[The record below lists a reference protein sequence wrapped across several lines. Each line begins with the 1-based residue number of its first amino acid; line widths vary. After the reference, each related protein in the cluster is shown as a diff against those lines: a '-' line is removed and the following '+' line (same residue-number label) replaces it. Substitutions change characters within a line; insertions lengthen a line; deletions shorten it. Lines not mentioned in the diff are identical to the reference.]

1 MSSSSWGCELK
12 YLYNKISTLNEC
24 HPLRED
30 VSWNILY
37 FSMFVISSSSSSSW
51 GCELK
56 YPSSFI
62 LAFRN
67 VILFVRM
74 WVEMFSFRLYCLMDY
89 VILFVRMWVE
99 MLHTEY
105 ISCLQTSSSSWG
117 CELKYSTSVIF
128 ARQLWSSSSW
138 GCELKCLACSTVSP
152 YHCHPLREDVSWN
165 KFELS
170 NNGDHSMSSSSWGC
184 ELK

>member
-1 MSSSSWGCELK
+1 MWVEIYLFSLQVRFKRRHPLREDVSWNTIRHAIAN
-12 YLYNKISTLNEC
+12 YDRC

-30 VSWNILY
+30 VSWNIDRGLPV
-37 FSMFVISSSSSSSW
+37 SA
-51 GCELK
+51 L
-56 YPSSFI
+56 
-62 LAFRN
+62 R